1 MIKGFRAS
9 SHRNSLVAQEV
20 KNPPA
25 VWETWVLSLGQ
36 DYPLE
41 KEMAT
46 QSSIAGKYHGQRSM
60 AGYSAW
66 GRKESNTTE

>member
-20 KNPPA
+20 KNPPT
-25 VWETWVLSLGQ
+25 VWDTWVRSLDQ

-46 QSSIAGKYHGQRSM
+46 HSSIAGKYHGQRST

-66 GRKESNTTE
+66 GHKRVKHD